1 MLRAVVDTN
10 VFVSALLRGRST
22 RPLLDALI
30 ARRFHLFISELLVD
44 ELADVVSRPAWG
56 RLLDAA
62 ECRELLAVLREA
74 AIIIRPTRHVVVCRD
89 PEDNALL
96 DCALAGRADALVT
109 GDRDLLVLH
118 PFHGIHILRPA
129 EFLRLL
135 S

>member
-22 RPLLDALI
+22 RPLLDAMI
-30 ARRFHLFISELLVD
+30 ARRFHLLISELLLD

-62 ECRELLAVLREA
+62 DGRELLAVIREA
-74 AIIIRPTRHVVVCRD
+74 ATIVRPIRHVVVCRD
-89 PEDNALL
+89 PEDNVLL
-96 DCALAGRADALVT
+96 ECALAGRADALVT

-118 PFHGIHILRPA
+118 PFHGTQILRPA
-129 EFLRLL
+129 EFLRSL